1 MHDVL
6 RADPILR
13 PHVDRVVAEHGPL
26 SLAPAPDAFARLVT
40 SIVNQQLSVASAQ
53 AIRDRLFDAV
63 DVTPSAL
70 LDAEPET
77 LRACGLS
84 AQKTEYV
91 RNVARAFRE
100 HGWTRGTFD
109 AMSDAA
115 VVDAL
120 TNVRGVGVWTAKMF
134 LVFALARPDVFPV
147 EDLGI
152 RRGMTTLYGER
163 SRAEMVDVA
172 DAWRPHRSLG
182 SLYVWAAWGASTS
195 GRPPD
200 AGTRTWGRQSAMHAG
215 SAERRSA
222 KPDLRTSFRP
232 RERLRPTVTATC
244 RCLTR
249 HRPRPHRL
257 GPRRPRRRARP
268 GRAARPVGGAARS
281 GGSPVRG

>member
-13 PHVDRVVAEHGPL
+13 PHVDRVIAEHGPL

-70 LDAEPET
+70 LDADPET

-163 SRAEMVDVA
+163 SRAEMVDLA

-182 SLYVWAAWGASTS
+182 SLYVWKAA
-195 GRPPD
+195 
-200 AGTRTWGRQSAMHAG
+200 
-215 SAERRSA
+215 
-222 KPDLRTSFRP
+222 
-232 RERLRPTVTATC
+232 
-244 RCLTR
+244 
-249 HRPRPHRL
+249 
-257 GPRRPRRRARP
+257 
-268 GRAARPVGGAARS
+268 
-281 GGSPVRG
+281 